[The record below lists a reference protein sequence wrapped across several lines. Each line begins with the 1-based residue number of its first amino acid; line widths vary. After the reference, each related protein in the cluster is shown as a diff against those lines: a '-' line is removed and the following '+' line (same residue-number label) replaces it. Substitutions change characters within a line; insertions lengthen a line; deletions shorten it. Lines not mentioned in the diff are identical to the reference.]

1 MILSPI
7 NPCAQVL
14 ERNFKVK
21 IIAMSERGQLTCT
34 VQASR
39 RTVGRMS
46 RIVRMIQS
54 ARAQVFSIA
63 PGLYLVDWRRGMGD
77 AMSFYKFYQASYTR
91 ADQTYM
97 MRSSVVTNL
106 HYGRRACARA
116 SPASSR
122 AANRNDAAAA
132 ALLGTISRG
141 STPRLSV

>member
-1 MILSPI
+1 M
-7 NPCAQVL
+7 
-14 ERNFKVK
+14 
-21 IIAMSERGQLTCT
+21 
-34 VQASR
+34 
-39 RTVGRMS
+39 
-46 RIVRMIQS
+46 
-54 ARAQVFSIA
+54 FSIA

-97 MRSSVVTNL
+97 MRSPVVTNL

-132 ALLGTISRG
+132 RCARRYNLM
-141 STPRLSV
+141 RLDAPNQYVITV

>member
-39 RTVGRMS
+39 RTIGRMS
-46 RIVRMIQS
+46 RIVRMIPS

-77 AMSFYKFYQASYTR
+77 AMSFYKFYQARYTR

-97 MRSSVVTNL
+97 MRSSVITKL
-106 HYGRRACARA
+106 
-116 SPASSR
+116 
-122 AANRNDAAAA
+122 
-132 ALLGTISRG
+132 ALWPQNMRS
-141 STPRLSV
+141 RLSGLVSGGESQ